1 MKYVSLLRHAKSSW
15 DDPQKKDFDRP
26 LNERGRR
33 SAPAMGAYLAAHS
46 LAPDIILCSSARRT
60 RETLKLLVEC
70 IGRPKNTQIVD
81 TLYLASAP
89 SLLAHINAL
98 AETFTHVLIIGHNPG
113 LEMLANELADPR
125 GSDELALRRMISKFP
140 TGAFVHFEFDVDNW
154 KGVAR
159 GEGRLIAF
167 VTPRDLGIT

>member
-1 MKYVSLLRHAKSSW
+1 MNYVSLLRHAKSSW
-15 DDPQKKDFDRP
+15 DDPQQKDFDRP

-33 SAPAMGAYLAAHS
+33 AAPLIGAYLAAHG
-46 LAPDIILCSSARRT
+46 LAPDIVLCSSARRT
-60 RETLKLLVEC
+60 RETLKLLVESL
-70 IGRPKNTQIVD
+70 GRPKNTQILD

-98 AETFTHVLIIGHNPG
+98 VETFRHVLVIGHNPG
-113 LEMLANELADPR
+113 LEMLASELADPV
-125 GSDELALRRMISKFP
+125 GSDKLALRRMAGKFP
-140 TGAFVHFEFDVDNW
+140 TGALARFEFDVDEW

-167 VTPRDLGIT
+167 VTPRDLGNT

>member
-15 DDPQKKDFDRP
+15 DDSQQKDFDRP

-33 SAPAMGAYLAAHS
+33 AAPLIGAYLAAHG
-46 LAPDIILCSSARRT
+46 LTPDIVLCSSARRT
-60 RETLKLLVEC
+60 RETLKLLVESL
-70 IGRPKNTQIVD
+70 GRPKNTQIVD

-89 SLLAHINAL
+89 SLLAHINTL
-98 AETFTHVLIIGHNPG
+98 AETFAHAMVIGHNPG
-113 LEMLANELADPR
+113 LEMLACELADPG
-125 GSDELALRRMISKFP
+125 GSDELALRRMAGKFP
-140 TGAFVHFEFDVDNW
+140 TGALARFEFDANEW

-167 VTPRDLGIT
+167 VTPRDLGNT